1 VAKNEKGDSLIRGQM
16 CHIST
21 GECRASMADWRITIS
36 FDSRMEMGEYHYEFC
51 I

>member
-1 VAKNEKGDSLIRGQM
+1 VAKNEKGDSIIHGQV
-16 CHIST
+16 CHISV
-21 GECRASMADWRITIS
+21 GECKASMVDWRITIS